1 MGLLLGFVIG
11 RIQIVHAAFETRVH
25 NRQVLV
31 GKRHVDDDIRPESPH
46 QRRQLL
52 DAVGIH
58 PGRFNPSSAH
68 LGGYVVGL
76 ALVRLA
82 NMISVNTGLA
92 ATLCATTV
100 PTPPAPIISTL
111 LIAKLFN

>member
-58 PGRFNPSSAH
+58 PGRLNPSSAH
-68 LGGYVVGL
+68 RGGYVVGL
-76 ALVRLA
+76 ALGTARQHDFRKHRTGRHLVRHHGSHTAGSDYQYLA
-82 NMISVNTGLA
+82 H
-92 ATLCATTV
+92 C
-100 PTPPAPIISTL
+100 
-111 LIAKLFN
+111 